1 MCVHYSHVSRETM
14 PAGCHLN
21 LSFCVVLYNVLTTM
35 NDLII
40 VLSAIAM
47 LRLYKIISRAHNYG
61 KLSNTDVTTLALWL
75 CASVINTSL
84 MRLLVVGTISYGCA
98 LWLCR
103 WVVAR
108 ARAEEEAEAKEEDAT
123 EPEEVCGYSVSPSR
137 KNSVDIDVHEV
148 DPDMPPLVP
157 DSPEVTHATSI
168 TREDMMS
175 LVQESERAVTDAFAE
190 TYKLLRIC

>member
-1 MCVHYSHVSRETM
+1 
-14 PAGCHLN
+14 
-21 LSFCVVLYNVLTTM
+21 M

-47 LRLYKIISRAHNYG
+47 LRLYKIISRAHNYSR
-61 KLSNTDVTTLALWL
+61 LSNTDVTTLALWL

-108 ARAEEEAEAKEEDAT
+108 ARAEEEAEAKEDDAA
-123 EPEEVCGYSVSPSR
+123 PEEVCGYSVSPSR
-137 KNSVDIDVHEV
+137 KSSVDIDTPEV

-157 DSPEVTHATSI
+157 DSPEITREDVI
-168 TREDMMS
+168 TREDMIALS
-175 LVQESERAVTDAFAE
+175 TNVQESESAVTDAFAE
-190 TYKLLRIC
+190 TYMAGHA